1 MTHIHLIGIGGTGLS
16 AIALV
21 LLESG
26 YTVSGS
32 DLEYA
37 PLAKSVANAGA
48 RFHLGHMPEHV
59 IGADMIVRSSAIQ
72 DDNVEVQAAISSEIP
87 VLKRSEF
94 LGRLMT
100 DKQAIAVS
108 GTHGKTSTTAMI
120 AWALTQLGHD
130 PSFILGGVISGL
142 ETNARAGKGS
152 VFVIEADEYDRMFLG
167 LNPDIAVI
175 TNIEHDHPDC
185 YATQEEFKNAF
196 REFIQ
201 SITPDGVLIACGD
214 DPGTQEVVAA
224 AVMDDKRI
232 LTYGIRNPD
241 VDFWAKDLKSD
252 PERGGFGYKIIRR
265 GKVTAVS
272 LRVPGKH
279 NVLNSLAAFAVSD
292 ILGISLAKTAEA
304 LSDFEGTGRRFEI
317 VGEVGG
323 VTVISD
329 YAHHPTEIKATLS
342 AARDRYPDQKVWA
355 VWQPHTYSRT
365 KLLLTAFAESFSD
378 AHFVFVTEV
387 YRAREPLDISFS
399 GKQIVDLMEHPNAK
413 FIPNIMDAANLLS
426 AKLKYG
432 DVLIVLSAG
441 DADQICSIVMNNLNE
456 TSEGEEYV

>member
-1 MTHIHLIGIGGTGLS
+1 MTHVHLIGIGGTGLS

-37 PLAKSVANAGA
+37 KLARSVANAGA
-48 RFHLGHMPEHV
+48 RFYLGHEPEHI
-59 IGADMIVRSSAIQ
+59 IGADMVVRSSAIL
-72 DDNVEVQAAISSEIP
+72 DDNVEIQAAISSGIP

-94 LGRLMT
+94 LGCLMT
-100 DKQAIAVS
+100 DKQTIAVS

-120 AWALTQLGHD
+120 AWVLTQLGQE

-167 LNPDIAVI
+167 LKPDIAVI

-185 YATQEEFKNAF
+185 YPTPEEFKDAF
-196 REFIQ
+196 RDFIQ
-201 SITPDGVLIACGD
+201 TITPKGVLIACGD

-224 AVMDDKRI
+224 ADMNGKRI
-232 LTYGIRNPD
+232 LTYGIHNPE
-241 VDFWAKDLKSD
+241 VNFLAEDLDSD
-252 PERGGFGYKIIRR
+252 PVRGGFGYKVTRR
-265 GKVTAVS
+265 GKVTPVS
-272 LRVPGKH
+272 LRVPGIH
-279 NVLNSLAAFAVSD
+279 NVLNSLAALAVSD
-292 ILGISLAKTAEA
+292 TLSISLPETAEA

-342 AARDRYPDQKVWA
+342 AARARYPDNKIWA

-365 KLLLTAFAESFSD
+365 KLLLTAFAESFFD
-378 AHFVFVTEV
+378 ANFVFVTEV
-387 YRAREPLDISFS
+387 YQAREPIDIDFS
-399 GKQIVDLMEHPNAK
+399 GRYIIDIMEHPNAK
-413 FIPNIMDAANLLS
+413 FIPDIRDAANLLS
-426 AKLKYG
+426 TKLKFG

-441 DADQICSIVMNNLNE
+441 DADQICSMVLSNLSY
-456 TSEGEEYV
+456 TSEGEENV